1 MPDNEW
7 LDMSE
12 EEAIA
17 ATIQCINLKG
27 EDTLPYIL
35 CPGDGMGEGYCQA
48 AWNITVNAL
57 KDIQKYRNMEKRLA
71 EYYGECDRLLEVVVD
86 GLCKHTDIDIGT
98 PIKSRLLTDEDVD
111 KWETYK
117 SIGTVE
123 QVQNQKYNLDIA
135 YKIINEYESIGTV
148 EELREAKEKQNPKKV
163 LPLTYKPLL
172 ESGWRYE
179 CPNCGCAV
187 GENIYHMDVT
197 KDYEYCSMCGQK
209 IE

>member
-1 MPDNEW
+1 MSENEW
-7 LDMSE
+7 MSMSE

-27 EDTLPYIL
+27 EDTLPCIL
-35 CPGDGMGEGYCQA
+35 CPGDGMGDGYCQA

-71 EYYGECDRLLEVVVD
+71 EHYGECDRLLEVVVD

-172 ESGWRYE
+172 ESGWRYK

>member
-1 MPDNEW
+1 MSENEW
-7 LDMSE
+7 MSMSE

-17 ATIQCINLKG
+17 ATIQCINLDG
-27 EDTLPYIL
+27 DDTLPCMR
-35 CPGDGMGEGYCQA
+35 CPGDGMGDGYCQA

-57 KDIQKYRNMEKRLA
+57 KDISKYRNMEKRLA
-71 EYYGECDRLLEVVVD
+71 EHYGECDWLLEVVVD
-86 GLCKHTDIDIGT
+86 GLCKHPDIDIGN

-111 KWETYK
+111 RWE
-117 SIGTVE
+117 
-123 QVQNQKYNLDIA
+123 A
-135 YKIINEYESIGTV
+135 YKSIGTV